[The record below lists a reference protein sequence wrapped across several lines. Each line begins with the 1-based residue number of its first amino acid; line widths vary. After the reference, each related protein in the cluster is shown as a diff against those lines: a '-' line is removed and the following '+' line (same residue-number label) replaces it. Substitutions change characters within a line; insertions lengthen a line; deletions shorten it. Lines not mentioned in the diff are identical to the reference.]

1 MKCTR
6 RMYVKKR
13 KAKQLVNQAEVTI
26 RYADSLANN
35 TRRIKPDKQQG
46 KNEQDTVTR
55 SGMLAKRKIKVSI
68 GLTRIAR

>member
-1 MKCTR
+1 M
-6 RMYVKKR
+6 
-13 KAKQLVNQAEVTI
+13 

-35 TRRIKPDKQQG
+35 TRRTKPDEQQG

-68 GLTRIAR
+68 GLTMDSKVRNPSEGWTKR